1 MTRRRAFACVAF
13 AFAVTMVGTTLPT
26 PLYPIYRDELGFSEL
41 TITVIFAVYAAG
53 VIAALLLFGNL
64 SDTIGRRRALLPGL
78 AFSAASAVVF
88 LLADDLPLLFLG
100 RILSGLSAGIFT
112 GTATATLVDL
122 APEGRT
128 QRATLV
134 ATVVNVGGLG
144 LGPLLAGILAEYA
157 ASPLT
162 LVFWVDLALLV
173 PAAIGVWLI
182 PEPVE
187 GAASR
192 PLRIRPTRLR
202 VPREVRPI
210 FITAVIAGFAGFA
223 VLGLFTAVVPAFLG
237 EVLDVTNHA
246 ATGLV
251 VLAAFG
257 SSALGQIAGRGLP
270 TDRALPGGCALL
282 IAGMLLLA
290 AGLQT
295 ETLAGLIAGGVVAGV
310 GQGLS
315 FAAGLAAVNAAA
327 PAEHRAATASSFFVV
342 CYVAISIPVI
352 GVGLMAQATSLV
364 TAGTVF
370 ACFVALLAAIAIAG
384 IIRRVRAAGGARPD
398 AAPL

>member
-1 MTRRRAFACVAF
+1 VSDRRAFACVAF
-13 AFAVTMVGTTLPT
+13 AFAVTMIGTTLPT
-26 PLYPIYRDELGFSEL
+26 PLYPIYRGELGFSEL

-53 VIAALLLFGNL
+53 VIVALLLFGNL

-78 AFSAASAVVF
+78 ALSAASAVVF
-88 LLADDLPLLFLG
+88 LIADDLPLLFLG

-112 GTATATLVDL
+112 GTATATLIDF
-122 APEGRT
+122 APSGRT

-144 LGPLLAGILAEYA
+144 LGPLLAGVLAEYA
-157 ASPLT
+157 SSPLT

-182 PEPVE
+182 PEPVPE
-187 GAASR
+187 AASR

-202 VPREVRPI
+202 VPRQVRSI
-210 FITAVIAGFAGFA
+210 FVTAVIAGFAGFA

-237 EVLDVTNHA
+237 EVLGVTNHA
-246 ATGLV
+246 AAGVV

-257 SSALGQIAGRGLP
+257 SSALGQIAGRGLA
-270 TDRALPGGCALL
+270 TERSLPGGCGLL
-282 IAGMLLLA
+282 IAGVLLVTV
-290 AGLQT
+290 GLQT
-295 ETLAGLIAGGVVAGV
+295 ETLAALVAGGVVAGI

-315 FAAGLAAVNAAA
+315 FAAGLASVNAAA
-327 PAEHRAATASSFFVV
+327 PAQHRAATASSFFVV

-352 GVGLMAQATSLV
+352 GVGLLAEATDLV

-370 ACFVALLAAIAIAG
+370 SCFVAALAALAIVD
-384 IIRRVRAAGGARPD
+384 IVRRLGGGRTGRPG